1 MFYDVL
7 LLACRDTCM
16 VALYPKAK
24 RESIRKGIETRAQMK
39 GLDVPEDELEILVRQ
54 RILKNRDH

>member
-39 GLDVPEDELEILVRQ
+39 GLDVPEDELEILVR
-54 RILKNRDH
+54 